1 MWYICAWRCAPNRGW
16 SWSRARTCAQQI
28 AMHPGDLLVFSA
40 NMLHRGLYGMD
51 RLAFDML
58 FCDPDPA
65 LLACVQQDCLPDAAT
80 LAIVDCPELFL
91 RAKAAEVPAT

>member
-1 MWYICAWRCAPNRGW
+1 
-16 SWSRARTCAQQI
+16 
-28 AMHPGDLLVFSA
+28 
-40 NMLHRGLYGMD
+40 MD

-91 RAKAAEVPAT
+91 RAQAAEVPAT

>member
-1 MWYICAWRCAPNRGW
+1 
-16 SWSRARTCAQQI
+16 
-28 AMHPGDLLVFSA
+28 
-40 NMLHRGLYGMD
+40 MD

-65 LLACVQQDCLPDAAT
+65 LLAFVQQDCLPDAAT

-91 RAKAAEVPAT
+91 RAKPAEVPAT